1 MEKKEHNSLEELIA
15 QSPGLMPY
23 SHTVGGAV
31 IRPDDMGK
39 VKGKSVLAMRQQ
51 TDMQMTQ
58 LYEQI
63 KLLAEQANRI
73 KQRIEV
79 SERIYSAQMSFEPL
93 IGKVYYL
100 YQRKDG
106 LDTLSLIGPYEWG
119 RSFPFAAYV
128 AKVQL
133 LADHTW
139 EVEFN
144 NNQTSD

>member
-1 MEKKEHNSLEELIA
+1 METPNRDLMEELVA
-15 QSPGLMPY
+15 QAPGLLPY
-23 SHTVGGAV
+23 AHTVGGAV

-51 TDMQMTQ
+51 TDMQMAQ
-58 LYEQI
+58 IYDQI
-63 KLLAEQANRI
+63 KLLADQASRI
-73 KQRIEV
+73 QQRIEV

-100 YQRKDG
+100 YERKDG
-106 LDTLSLIGPYEWG
+106 LDTLSLIAPNEWG
-119 RSFPFAAYV
+119 RSFKFERYV

-139 EVEFN
+139 DVEYN
-144 NNQTSD
+144 DVK

>member
-1 MEKKEHNSLEELIA
+1 METPNRDLMEELVA
-15 QSPGLMPY
+15 QAPGLLPY
-23 SHTVGGAV
+23 AHTVGGAI

-51 TDMQMTQ
+51 TDMQMAQ
-58 LYEQI
+58 IYDQI
-63 KLLAEQANRI
+63 KLLADQATRI
-73 KQRIEV
+73 QQRIEV

-106 LDTLSLIGPYEWG
+106 LDTLSLIAPNEWG
-119 RSFPFAAYV
+119 RSFKFERYV
-128 AKVQL
+128 ARVQL

-139 EVEFN
+139 DVEYN
-144 NNQTSD
+144 DTK